1 LNRYA
6 TGKFTG
12 QFKATI
18 GADCV
23 AKPVL
28 VTHRST
34 GLTTPVTLQLW
45 DTAGQERFQSLG
57 VAFYRRSDAAVLVY
71 DVTDPV
77 SLDHLAHWKHEF
89 LLQQQLSSNIPI
101 LVLGNKVDKKDARA
115 VPSSVAEE
123 WCRRNGIMGGGH
135 YETSAK
141 TTVNVDDAFVTLAT
155 AALEHHERY
164 NNDNNSSSSPQLFVP
179 PPPPPSVDLRR
190 NDYYNQRRDSN
201 YATSST
207 NNSSNDPCC

>member
-1 LNRYA
+1 M
-6 TGKFTG
+6 
-12 QFKATI
+12 
-18 GADCV
+18 
-23 AKPVL
+23 
-28 VTHRST
+28 
-34 GLTTPVTLQLW
+34 TTPVTLQLW

-115 VPSSVAEE
+115 VPLSVAEE
-123 WCRRNGIMGGGH
+123 WCRRNGIMMVGGH

-141 TTVNVDDAFVTLAT
+141 TAVNVDDAFVTLAT

-164 NNDNNSSSSPQLFVP
+164 NNNNNGNSSQQLFV

-190 NDYYNQRRDSN
+190 NDYYSNQRRDSN